1 MSDETTPGTPPEKP
15 KEPPPKDEKPPQPWL
30 PMHMPCPRC
39 ASKPKAQVTPKFS
52 RILMIQCGKC
62 GWKLELEVL
71 RKALKTEYFQ
81 PDEVSAIDELIED

>member
-1 MSDETTPGTPPEKP
+1 
-15 KEPPPKDEKPPQPWL
+15 
-30 PMHMPCPRC
+30 
-39 ASKPKAQVTPKFS
+39 
-52 RILMIQCGKC
+52 MIQCGKC